1 MRKQFATELHA
12 RMKTDDRI
20 VLVTADL
27 GFGLFDQIR
36 DEYNG
41 TRFFNVGASEQAAMG
56 LAVGL
61 ALSGKVPFLYSITP
75 FLLWRAAET
84 IRLYI
89 NHESVPVKLIGSGR
103 DDDYKHDG
111 FSHNASD
118 DEGLVKLWPNIIPL
132 WPSDD
137 TQIPAMMK
145 DIIAIDKPFY
155 LNLKR

>member
-1 MRKQFATELHA
+1 MRRAFANSLYA
-12 RMKTDDRI
+12 AMQTDDRI
-20 VLVTADL
+20 WLITADL
-27 GFGLFDQIR
+27 GYGLFDQIR
-36 DEYNG
+36 KDFPDQ
-41 TRFFNVGASEQAAMG
+41 FFNVGASEQAGMG
-56 LAVGL
+56 VAVGL
-61 ALSGKVPFLYSITP
+61 AMSNKIPFLYSITP

-84 IRLYI
+84 IRNYI
-89 NHESVPVKLIGSGR
+89 NHESIPVKLIGSGR

-145 DIIAIDKPFY
+145 DIIAIEKPFY